1 MALVHQGFFP
11 GHAAGS
17 AGVETVR
24 STAPAAPAPGIPA
37 GPRWDRRTASLERNQ
52 APLTSTAA
60 DSSGSRG
67 SQSPR
72 TSRSRSRASSVS
84 SVSSEGGSVGG
95 GGSASA
101 RGSYRSRGSSRGRFS
116 EMKIVPYADED
127 GADDNGG
134 ASTRS
139 SSSSS
144 MATAMSTSVMS
155 QRGKNGRRSSGTTH
169 RKRLGDDGTSAQP
182 PLQLHSLTK
191 EEAERT
197 HDRQPLREDWSSEE
211 AAPPAPA
218 PPALVMSKSVTEAAE
233 DVSSAGEETPWRG
246 DIVAAPSYRSVA
258 PAPSYRSVV
267 PAPSYRSVVSGAF
280 DSLPGLLTPTHHD
293 RELLN
298 EASFAAVGS
307 PGETPRNFSPINR
320 KNGSANTSTTVAN
333 NNGGNNDR
341 DDVHTAPSSAQSK
354 PDAFTLSPTS
364 SFKITTSPSGRR
376 RRSGSDD
383 GIGWIAK
390 GLAEAGAATEAA
402 IPAPASLDPL
412 LPCSEMR
419 GPSSLPSPTRKTCLG
434 SVSAVTHE
442 ANSTDGHSVEW
453 RSRRYAV
460 AASAP
465 ATPVSVA
472 PHASSSSV
480 LTAASSALTRAAATN
495 PKSSAVSPNST
506 PPISDSQKAVALS
519 PHEGQSSAGSGGGG
533 FSGGGSGFLASGGGR
548 SVTAR
553 PPSSPAGG
561 SSNQGG
567 GEAPPSRA
575 SAMGSEATTNHD
587 LKRAGA
593 EATGVVSP
601 STAPSVAKF
610 KAFVNKDAPVVDG
623 GGGSPEKSQNHRV
636 GGALSFDTLR
646 SRFERGF

>member
-1 MALVHQGFFP
+1 MIVFSFRESVLTIESKPVDPTSVKNECFFL
-11 GHAAGS
+11 HNDS
-17 AGVETVR
+17 ATYTRPVF
-24 STAPAAPAPGIPA
+24 SSLLPSSIHFPAALLFYCLQNRAFSGLAPTLSI
-37 GPRWDRRTASLERNQ
+37 D
-52 APLTSTAA
+52 
-60 DSSGSRG
+60 
-67 SQSPR
+67 
-72 TSRSRSRASSVS
+72 V
-84 SVSSEGGSVGG
+84 
-95 GGSASA
+95 
-101 RGSYRSRGSSRGRFS
+101 FF
-116 EMKIVPYADED
+116 
-127 GADDNGG
+127 
-134 ASTRS
+134 
-139 SSSSS
+139 
-144 MATAMSTSVMS
+144 
-155 QRGKNGRRSSGTTH
+155 
-169 RKRLGDDGTSAQP
+169 QP
-182 PLQLHSLTK
+182 SHVQ
-191 EEAERT
+191 
-197 HDRQPLREDWSSEE
+197 
-211 AAPPAPA
+211 
-218 PPALVMSKSVTEAAE
+218 
-233 DVSSAGEETPWRG
+233 
-246 DIVAAPSYRSVA
+246 
-258 PAPSYRSVV
+258 
-267 PAPSYRSVVSGAF
+267 
-280 DSLPGLLTPTHHD
+280 HHD

-412 LPCSEMR
+412 LPSSEMR

-567 GEAPPSRA
+567 GEAPPR
-575 SAMGSEATTNHD
+575 
-587 LKRAGA
+587 
-593 EATGVVSP
+593 
-601 STAPSVAKF
+601 
-610 KAFVNKDAPVVDG
+610 
-623 GGGSPEKSQNHRV
+623 
-636 GGALSFDTLR
+636 
-646 SRFERGF
+646 